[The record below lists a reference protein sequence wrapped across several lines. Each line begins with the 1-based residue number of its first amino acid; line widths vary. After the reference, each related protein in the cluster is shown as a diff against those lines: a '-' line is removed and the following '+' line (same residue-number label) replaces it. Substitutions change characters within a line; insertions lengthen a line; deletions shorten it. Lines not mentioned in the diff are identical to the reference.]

1 MFFLA
6 GKYCNV
12 CFIKNNSTELNLQES
27 IASSFDYTDGQKYPD
42 NTEPLE
48 IPKELWLLIDH
59 LNKYGKSQVGF
70 MKALNPN
77 ATQILCNILV

>member
-1 MFFLA
+1 M
-6 GKYCNV
+6 KT
-12 CFIKNNSTELNLQES
+12 NSIELILQES

-59 LNKYGKSQVGF
+59 LNKHGKSQVSF
-70 MKALNPN
+70 MKAFNPN
-77 ATQILCNILV
+77 TTQMLCIILVLADLN

>member
-1 MFFLA
+1 MGWGL
-6 GKYCNV
+6 GGVGGGECCNV
-12 CFIKNNSTELNLQES
+12 CFVKINSIELILQES

-59 LNKYGKSQVGF
+59 LNKYGKSQVSF
-70 MKALNPN
+70 N
-77 ATQILCNILV
+77 AT